1 MSVASVVVAGNERM
15 FSLYNIGK
23 DYERRGFETY
33 GEPSFEMPPCNLI
46 VLSPTS
52 KSFLCL
58 QAEYYKEK
66 QSSPLIILLLM
77 C

>member
-1 MSVASVVVAGNERM
+1 
-15 FSLYNIGK
+15 
-23 DYERRGFETY
+23 
-33 GEPSFEMPPCNLI
+33 MPPCNLI
-46 VLSPTS
+46 VLSLAS

-66 QSSPLIILLLM
+66 QSSPLIFLLLM

>member
-1 MSVASVVVAGNERM
+1 MSVASVVVAGNEMM
-15 FSLYNIGK
+15 FRYITGK

-46 VLSPTS
+46 VLSPAS

-66 QSSPLIILLLM
+66 QSSPLIFLLLM

>member
-1 MSVASVVVAGNERM
+1 MM
-15 FSLYNIGK
+15 FRYITLEKIMKG
-23 DYERRGFETY
+23 GGGETY
-33 GEPSFEMPPCNLI
+33 GEPSFEMSPCNLI
-46 VLSPTS
+46 GLSPTS

-66 QSSPLIILLLM
+66 QSSPLIFLLLI